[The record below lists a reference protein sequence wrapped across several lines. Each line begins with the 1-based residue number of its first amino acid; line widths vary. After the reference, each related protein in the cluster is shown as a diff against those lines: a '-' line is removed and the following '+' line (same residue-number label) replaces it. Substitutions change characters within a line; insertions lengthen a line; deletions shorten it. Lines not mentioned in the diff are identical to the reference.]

1 MEEQKNNQN
10 QNPNRQ
16 NLSDTDLF
24 KFLNKYKVV
33 ISIIAFLVFFASDM
47 YYTIDA
53 NERGVVLR
61 FGKATKNEAGAYALV
76 EPGLHFKLP
85 IIDKVEKVKVDFIY
99 KEEFGYKTVDADVKS
114 EYAKG
119 QSFEE
124 VSWMLTNDPSIAEV
138 TWVVQYKIQ
147 NPGDYL
153 FEVRNVKNTIRDVS
167 EASIRLAV
175 GDQTFDEVIGDKR
188 DAIAE
193 YALNKMRDVL
203 SSYKSG
209 IQVQTV
215 KLMSVKPPQPVADS
229 FNKVN
234 QAEQQKEVSQN
245 VARKDSTNKINVAI
259 GFKDRLINEALG
271 YEIDKVNR
279 AKGVADRFLAMLD
292 EYSKDKSDVTKVR
305 LYYDKI
311 SSVLANSGEVVIFD
325 EEINNLS
332 PLFNFDKLTSKSND

>member
-1 MEEQKNNQN
+1 MEDQNNNQN
-10 QNPNRQ
+10 QQQNGQ

-24 KFLNKYKVV
+24 KFLNKYKIV
-33 ISIIAFLVFFASDM
+33 ISIIAFLVLFASDM

-61 FGKATKNEAGAYALV
+61 FGKAGKTESGGYALV

-85 IIDKVEKVKVDFIY
+85 FIDQVEKVKVDFIY

-119 QSFEE
+119 KNFEE
-124 VSWMLTNDPSIAEV
+124 VSWMLPNDPSIAEV
-138 TWVVQYKIQ
+138 SWVVQYKIQ
-147 NPGDYL
+147 NPGYYL
-153 FEVRNVKNTIRDVS
+153 FEVKNVKNTIRDVS

-188 DAIAE
+188 VAIAKS
-193 YALNKMRDVL
+193 ALNRMKKAL
-203 SSYKSG
+203 SAYNTG

-215 KLMSVKPPQPVADS
+215 KLMSVKPPLNVADS

-245 VARKDSTNKINVAI
+245 VARKDSTNTINLAI
-259 GFKDRLINEALG
+259 GYKDRLINEAIG
-271 YEIDKVNR
+271 YKIDKVNR
-279 AKGVADRFLAMLD
+279 AEGDADRFLALLT
-292 EYSKDKSDVTKVR
+292 EYSKDKTSATKAR
-305 LYYDKI
+305 LYFDKI
-311 SSVLANSGEVVIFD
+311 STILSNSGEVVIFD

-332 PLFNFDKLTSKSND
+332 ALFNFDKLTPKAND